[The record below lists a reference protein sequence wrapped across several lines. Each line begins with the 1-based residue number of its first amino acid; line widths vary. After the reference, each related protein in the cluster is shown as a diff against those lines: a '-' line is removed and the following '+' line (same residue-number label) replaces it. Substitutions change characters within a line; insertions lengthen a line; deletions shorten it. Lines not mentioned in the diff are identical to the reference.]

1 MKSGTMR
8 SGSMT
13 ARQPFFQKVLMPALR
28 EPWGQ
33 RWQTESLDLL
43 FWEVFWFLGRGEIT
57 MQDSIIH
64 DMEYYP
70 VSTFVNSVKNND
82 PNCIKPVEL

>member
-1 MKSGTMR
+1 
-8 SGSMT
+8 
-13 ARQPFFQKVLMPALR
+13 
-28 EPWGQ
+28 
-33 RWQTESLDLL
+33 
-43 FWEVFWFLGRGEIT
+43 

-82 PNCIKPVEL
+82 QNRIKPIDENL